1 LRFFWKLYARLEGWK
16 AINEFPNH
24 LKKGVILV
32 APHTHWKDFL
42 IGICFRSVLKIKHG
56 KYLGKAEL
64 FKGPF
69 GFLFRWLGGTPV
81 DRFSKHGVVDQ
92 VVEKFNNTENL
103 FIALSPEGTRKKVD
117 KLRTGFYYIAK
128 KAHVPIVMVGL
139 DYSRKEVSV
148 SEPFYTTD
156 NEAAD
161 FKKIIE
167 FFAPLKGYYPEQ
179 GFAHLLE
186 EYKT

>member
-1 LRFFWKLYARLEGWK
+1 MEFLWKLYLKLEGWK
-16 AINEFPNH
+16 AKNEFPNH
-24 LKKGVILV
+24 LKKAVVLV
-32 APHTHWKDFL
+32 APHTYWKDFT
-42 IGICFRSVLKIKHG
+42 IGIAFRSVLKIKHG

-69 GFLFRWLGGTPV
+69 GFLFHWLGGTPV
-81 DRFSKHGVVDQ
+81 DRFSKQGVVEQ
-92 VVEKFNNTENL
+92 VVEKFNNAENL
-103 FIALSPEGTRKKVD
+103 VIAISPEGTRKKVE

-128 KAHVPIVMVGL
+128 GANVPIVMIGL
-139 DYSRKEVSV
+139 DYSKKELSV

-161 FKKIIE
+161 FKKIVE
-167 FFAPLKGYYPEQ
+167 FFAPLKGYYPDQ

-186 EYKT
+186 EY

>member
-1 LRFFWKLYARLEGWK
+1 MYILWKLYLKLEGWK
-16 AINEFPNH
+16 AVNEFPNY
-24 LKKGVILV
+24 LKKAVVIV
-32 APHTHWKDFL
+32 GPHTYWKDFL
-42 IGICFRSVLKIKHG
+42 IGIAFRSELKIKYG

-92 VVEKFNNTENL
+92 VVEKFNTADNL
-103 FIALSPEGTRKKVD
+103 VIALSPEGTRQKVD
-117 KLRTGFYYIAK
+117 KLRTGFYHIAK
-128 KAHVPIVMVGL
+128 KANVPIVMVGL
-139 DYSRKEVSV
+139 DYSRKELSV

-156 NEAAD
+156 NEVAD

-167 FFAPLKGYYPEQ
+167 FFAPLEGYYPEQ
-179 GFAHLLE
+179 GMKHLLVE
-186 EYKT
+186 DKQ

>member
-1 LRFFWKLYARLEGWK
+1 MRFLWKLYLKLEGWK
-16 AINEFPNH
+16 AINEFPNQ
-24 LKKGVILV
+24 LKKAVVLV
-32 APHTHWKDFL
+32 APHTHWKDFV
-42 IGICFRSVLKIKHG
+42 IGIAFRSVLKIKYG

-81 DRFSKHGVVDQ
+81 DRFSKQGAVEQ
-92 VVEKFNNTENL
+92 VVEKFNKAEDL
-103 FIALSPEGTRKKVD
+103 VIALSPEGTRKKVD

-128 KAHVPIVMVGL
+128 GANVPIVMIGL
-139 DYSRKEVSV
+139 DYSKKELSV
-148 SEPFYTTD
+148 SEPFYITD

-161 FKKIIE
+161 FRKIIE

-179 GFAHLLE
+179 GFAHLLDPG
-186 EYKT
+186 K